1 MFEVALLIW
10 IICGIA
16 AGIVGTQRG
25 ANGCLWFGLGFLL
38 GPIGLAVSFTASPD
52 RQCQFCFKPVHPK
65 ATKCPY
71 CQSTLPPVAVQP
83 SPASYKAQPWTRKDR
98 VVLWGIGLLL
108 AVCVVGAIIVNH
120 AVPLPVYKPSV
131 GAVVF
136 LNEDIIRRMES
147 GADAESL
154 ILVGVAFR
162 IAAADVVR
170 VTGKVGDGALQRVKI
185 RVDAGPHAGK
195 DGLVIFP

>member
-1 MFEVALLIW
+1 MFEVVLLIW

-25 ANGCLWFGLGFLL
+25 ANGCLWFGLGFLS

-52 RQCQFCFKPVHPK
+52 RQCQFCFKPVHPQ

-71 CQSTLPPVAVQP
+71 CQSNLPPVAARR
-83 SPASYKAQPWTRKDR
+83 SPPIYKPLPWTRKDR
-98 VVLWGIGLLL
+98 FVLWGIGSLL
-108 AVCVVGAIIVNH
+108 AVCVVGAIVVNH
-120 AVPLPVYKPSV
+120 AAPPPVYKPSV

-154 ILVGVAFR
+154 IQAGVAFR
-162 IAAADVVR
+162 IAPSDVLR
-170 VTGKVGDGALQRVKI
+170 VTGKVGDGALQRVKV